1 MLTRDV
7 VLKQFNFNTRDWEL
21 LEAWL
26 RQERE
31 NKVGI
36 LIGAAT
42 EKDADKV
49 RGAIQYIDSL
59 LGLKRAA
66 ILAANENR

>member
-7 VLKQFNFNTRDWEL
+7 LLKQLDFNSPYWVL
-21 LEAWL
+21 LESWL
-26 RQERE
+26 KQERD
-31 NKVGI
+31 NKVGL
-36 LIGAAT
+36 LIGAQS

-66 ILAANENR
+66 ILAANESR